1 MFIKVIKRAY
11 LLFFEVLGWKF
22 HRQNLVDGIYIL
34 PSHTSLWDA
43 SLGWAYGCK
52 NAMNP
57 LAFLI
62 DHWYDRSPKFF
73 KKLKFFRVPEFDR
86 DPPPVYRTFF
96 KELEKE
102 IKTQFRTDYRP
113 LVITICPEGTLQACN
128 HWKRGFSYLSEK
140 LDLPIY
146 VFEIDYNKKEVK
158 VLNLEDPIYQ
168 SRCTHKEAMDKIR
181 NMIDLKCAKYPEKVG
196 IPRLK
201 KEDG

>member
-1 MFIKVIKRAY
+1 MFIKIVKRMY
-11 LLFFEVLGWKF
+11 LLFFEALGWKF

-34 PSHTSLWDA
+34 PNHTSLWDA

-62 DHWYDRSPKFF
+62 DHWYDRCPKFF

-102 IKTQFRTDYRP
+102 VKTQFRTDYRP
-113 LVITICPEGTLQACN
+113 LVITICPEGTLQACDY
-128 HWKRGFSYLSEK
+128 WRRGFSYLSEK

-146 VFEIDYNKKEVK
+146 VFELDYNKKEVK
-158 VLNLEDPIYQ
+158 VLNLKDPIYQ
-168 SRCTHKEAMDKIR
+168 SRHSHKEVMDKIR
-181 NMIDLKCAKYPEKVG
+181 SMTNFDCAKYPEKVG
-196 IPRLK
+196 TPRLK
-201 KEDG
+201 KEDD